1 MIQKHPIFPKRIRK
15 IPKQF
20 SWTDHHLVS
29 DHYLKRI
36 SHQASALYL
45 FLVTVSDAKGLSYY
59 SDSTLIKRLRMDAE
73 TIRSSRNELIC
84 IGLIAW
90 KKPVCQVLPI
100 EKKIDIPV
108 VKKKRVEISREKD
121 ARATEQLLS
130 VRQLLKQIGKDA
142 L

>member
-1 MIQKHPIFPKRIRK
+1 MIQKHPVFPERIRK

-20 SWTDHHLVS
+20 SWVDHQLVS
-29 DHYLKRI
+29 DHYLERV

-59 SDSTLIKRLRMDAE
+59 SDSTLIKLLSMDAE
-73 TIRSSRNELIC
+73 TIRSARNELIC

-90 KKPVCQVLPI
+90 KKPVYQVLPI
-100 EKKIDIPV
+100 EKKYIPV
-108 VKKKRVEISREKD
+108 VKEHRIEASREKN
-121 ARATEQLLS
+121 ARAAEQLLS
-130 VRQLLKQIGKDA
+130 VRQLLKQIGKDV